1 MRILIIEDET
11 LVARSLEQQIRSLIA
26 DVEILAVITSVESG
40 KKWFKTHESPDLVL
54 SDIQL
59 SDGLSFDIFEPGNIN
74 APVIFTTAYDEFAV
88 RAFRVNSIDYLLKPI
103 DTQELSRA
111 LEKYRLMSGVLPIEG
126 QLKNLVQRWG
136 GNAHLYKERFLV
148 SHGNSM
154 VPIHQDD
161 IACFHKEQLIYVH
174 TMNKEKFITEYHA
187 LDEVEDLLDPT
198 KFFRVNRQYIL
209 HIQSV
214 EKIKS
219 THKGLT
225 VIFKGGDAA
234 GIDVSREKAAALKKW
249 LG

>member
-1 MRILIIEDET
+1 
-11 LVARSLEQQIRSLIA
+11 
-26 DVEILAVITSVESG
+26 
-40 KKWFKTHESPDLVL
+40 
-54 SDIQL
+54 
-59 SDGLSFDIFEPGNIN
+59 
-74 APVIFTTAYDEFAV
+74 
-88 RAFRVNSIDYLLKPI
+88 RVNSIDYLLKPI

-136 GNAHLYKERFLV
+136 GNAHLYKERLLV

-154 VPIHQDD
+154 VPIHHDD
-161 IACFHKEQLIYVH
+161 IACFHEGQLIYVH